1 MYCYL
6 IFFDKRAN
14 KGGFLKIIY
23 LYPRFDSYKVGN
35 LLMIFLESLKYD
47 MEQKI
52 LNDCNDFKALVP
64 DFDKRKKN
72 IPIIVE
78 SSKNK

>member
-1 MYCYL
+1 
-6 IFFDKRAN
+6 
-14 KGGFLKIIY
+14 
-23 LYPRFDSYKVGN
+23 
-35 LLMIFLESLKYD
+35 MIFLESLKYD